1 MKKIIQTMLV
11 ILLVTVAFG
20 VSYDQDDMFLKTF
33 TNEFDATINIVS
45 SPART
50 QNNRAKLQEL
60 AQKHNMSFIKV
71 RRIPRNQRN
80 ERQQI
85 SIFVYLNDAAWF
97 EKAFPNISF
106 QKNIHG
112 TNEFKNVKGATFLTL
127 KEVKLLSFS
136 KINSNNFNGDYY
148 FHGTK
153 EDTEAFLQELSGD
166 ENLGIQATVDSS
178 VAVASDTTENQL
190 FLYLTILAIMV
201 AAILFCYAIYNGQLT
216 KEVAVAGLIGWK
228 STHFAA
234 TKAAKLVLPPLL
246 IAVPIISGALMY
258 VAQPQTVRGFLA
270 ATKIVYLAVW
280 EAATFFFVLEFI
292 IIVWKF
298 KRQSIAPA
306 LKGKRPNREK
316 TSTGMKIVI
325 CAGTLL
331 MAAIAIAGF
340 QDFKDVERHMSEWR
354 KSANYVNISCGW
366 PWTYVEDDDKFN
378 EVVVPKLNRL
388 WNELDREGAILFFA
402 PNAEKEGVPSES
414 DAAEHF
420 GGRYAYVNKNYM
432 EFASPAAPDGKK
444 PDIPTLRDDEWLILY
459 PEKNKPTKDDIE
471 KIKETQRDESNRK
484 KGLSVK
490 LVPIKDSQSFMTC
503 DSSMRLE
510 EARLQDYTLILVD
523 GGSLKP
529 TGSIKLPSMVNG
541 YFHPHVKNSANAY
554 GELKRTITHAQADP
568 YVLWISSVYDDVMF
582 QIEEIRTEAAVNAIA
597 FMLLL
602 VIIAFVVKIDVESY
616 LYHHGRR
623 LDVSYLLGYGFM
635 SVHRKR
641 LLKSGIGYGISLGLF
656 IGMLKAYPKMNF
668 LSLYTPRTGWTM
680 EKTEIAVMAGVAVL
694 SICFIGEIIKL
705 GRSKNNIGE
714 RLKEGC

>member
-11 ILLVTVAFG
+11 ILIVTVAFG
-20 VSYDQDDMFLKTF
+20 VSYNQDDVFLKTF
-33 TNEFDATINIVS
+33 TNEFDTTINIVS
-45 SPART
+45 SPAQTRANRT
-50 QNNRAKLQEL
+50 KLQEL

-85 SIFVYLNDAAWF
+85 SIFVYLNEAAWF

-106 QKNIHG
+106 QRDIHG
-112 TNEFKNVKGATFLTL
+112 MNEFKNAKGATFLTT
-127 KEVKLLSFS
+127 KEVSLLPFS

-148 FHGTK
+148 FRGTK
-153 EDTEAFLQELSGD
+153 EDTEAFLGELTGD
-166 ENLGIQATVDSS
+166 ESLGVQATVDSS
-178 VAVASDTTENQL
+178 ETVASDTTENQL
-190 FLYLTILAIMV
+190 FLYLTILAIMI

-246 IAVPIISGALMY
+246 IAIPIISVALMY
-258 VAQPQTVRGFLA
+258 IAQPQTVRGFLS
-270 ATKIVYLAVW
+270 ATKSVYLAVG
-280 EAATFFFVLEFI
+280 AAAVFFFILEFA

-298 KRQSIAPA
+298 KRQSITPA

-316 TSTGMKIVI
+316 TATGMKIVI

-331 MAAIAIAGF
+331 LGAVTIAGF
-340 QDFKDVERHMSEWR
+340 QDFKEVERHISEWR
-354 KSANYVNISCGW
+354 KTANYVNISCGW

-388 WNELDREGAILFFA
+388 WDELDREGAILFFA
-402 PNAEKEGVPSES
+402 PNAEKEGVPGES
-414 DAAEHF
+414 DAAEPF

-432 EFASPAAPDGKK
+432 EFATPATPDDKK
-444 PDIPTLRDDEWLILY
+444 PDISALRDNEWLILY
-459 PEKNKPTKDDIE
+459 PEKRKPTEDDIK
-471 KIKETQRDESNRK
+471 KIKETQRDELNK
-484 KGLSVK
+484 KNGLSVK
-490 LVPIKDSQSFMTC
+490 LVPIKDGQSFMTC

-510 EARLQDYTLILVD
+510 EAQLQDYTLVLVD
-523 GGSLKP
+523 GGGLKP
-529 TGSIKLPSMVNG
+529 TGSIKLPSLVNG

-554 GELKRTITHAQADP
+554 GEMKHTITQAQADP
-568 YVLWISSVYDDVMF
+568 YVLWISSVYDDVLF

-597 FMLLL
+597 FILLML
-602 VIIAFVVKIDVESY
+602 IISFVVKIDVESY

-635 SVHRKR
+635 SVHGKR
-641 LLKSGIGYGISLGLF
+641 LLKSGIAYGIGFVIF
-656 IGMLKAYPKMNF
+656 IGMLKAYPAMNF

-680 EKTEIAVMAGVAVL
+680 GKTEIAAWAGLAVL

>member
-1 MKKIIQTMLV
+1 MLV

-71 RRIPRNQRN
+71 QRIPRNQRN
-80 ERQQI
+80 EKQRI
-85 SIFVYLNDAAWF
+85 SIFVYLNEATWF
-97 EKAFPNISF
+97 EKSFSNISF
-106 QKNIHG
+106 QRDIHG
-112 TNEFKNVKGATFLTL
+112 TNEFKNAKGATFLTS
-127 KEVKLLSFS
+127 KEVKLLPFS
-136 KINSNNFNGDYY
+136 KIRCNDFNGDYY
-148 FHGTK
+148 FHGSK
-153 EDTEAFLQELSGD
+153 EDTEAFLEELTGD
-166 ENLGIQATVDSS
+166 ENSGMQASVDSS
-178 VAVASDTTENQL
+178 EAVTSDTTESQL

-201 AAILFCYAIYNGQLT
+201 VAILFCYAIYNGQLT
-216 KEVAVAGLIGWK
+216 KELAVAGLIGWK

-234 TKAAKLVLPPLL
+234 TKATRLVIPPLL
-246 IAVPIISGALMY
+246 IAVPIISGALIY
-258 VAQPQTVRGFLA
+258 ITQPQTVRGFLS
-270 ATKIVYLAVW
+270 ATKSVYLMTGS
-280 EAATFFFVLEFI
+280 AAAFFFLLEFA

-298 KRQSIAPA
+298 KRNRITLS

-316 TSTGMKIVI
+316 LANGMKVVI

-331 MAAIAIAGF
+331 MAAITIAGF
-340 QDFKDVERHMSEWR
+340 QDFKEVEQHIPEWR
-354 KSANYVNISCGW
+354 TTANYVNISCGW

-378 EVVVPKLNRL
+378 EVVVPKLNQL
-388 WNELDREGAILFFA
+388 WDELDRKGAILFFA
-402 PNAEKEGVPSES
+402 PNAEKEGVPGELN
-414 DAAEHF
+414 ATEPF

-432 EFASPAAPDGKK
+432 EFATPVTPDGEK
-444 PDIPTLRDDEWLILY
+444 PDTESALRDNEWLILY
-459 PEKNKPTKDDIE
+459 PEKNKPTKGDIH
-471 KIKETQRDESNRK
+471 KIKETQRDESKRK

-490 LVPIKDSQSFMTC
+490 LVPIKDGQSFMTC

-510 EARLQDYTLILVD
+510 EAQIRDYTLVLV
-523 GGSLKP
+523 GGSSLKP
-529 TGSIKLPSMVNG
+529 TGSIKLPSLVNG
-541 YFHPHVKNSANAY
+541 YFHPYVKDSANAY
-554 GELKRTITHAQADP
+554 GELKSTITQTQADP

-680 EKTEIAVMAGVAVL
+680 EKTEIAGMAGVAVL

>member
-11 ILLVTVAFG
+11 ILVAFG
-20 VSYDQDDMFLKTF
+20 VSYNQDDMFLKTF
-33 TNEFDATINIVS
+33 TNEFDTTINIVS

-50 QNNRAKLQEL
+50 QNNRTKLQEL

-136 KINSNNFNGDYY
+136 KIHCNDFNGDYY
-148 FHGTK
+148 FHGSK
-153 EDTEAFLQELSGD
+153 EDTEALLEELTGD
-166 ENLGIQATVDSS
+166 ENSGMQASVDSS
-178 VAVASDTTENQL
+178 EAVTSDTTESQL

-201 AAILFCYAIYNGQLT
+201 VAILFCYAIYNGQLT
-216 KEVAVAGLIGWK
+216 KELAVAGLIGWK

-234 TKAAKLVLPPLL
+234 TKATRLVIPPLL
-246 IAVPIISGALMY
+246 IAVPIISGALIY
-258 VAQPQTVRGFLA
+258 ITQPQTVRGFLS
-270 ATKIVYLAVW
+270 ATKSVYLMTGS
-280 EAATFFFVLEFI
+280 ATAFFFLLEFI
-292 IIVWKF
+292 IIVRKF

-340 QDFKDVERHMSEWR
+340 QDFKDVERHIPEWR
-354 KSANYVNISCGW
+354 KTANYVNIACGW

-378 EVVVPKLNRL
+378 DVVVPKLNRL
-388 WNELDREGAILFFA
+388 WDELDREGAILFFA
-402 PNAEKEGVPSES
+402 PNAEKEGVPRES
-414 DAAEHF
+414 YAAEPF
-420 GGRYAYVNKNYM
+420 DGRYAYVNKNYM
-432 EFASPAAPDGKK
+432 EFASPVTPDDKK
-444 PDIPTLRDDEWLILY
+444 LDIPTLRDNEWLILY
-459 PEKNKPTKDDIE
+459 PEHNKPTKDDIE
-471 KIKETQRDESNRK
+471 KIKETQRDEWSK
-484 KGLSVK
+484 KRAPAVK
-490 LVPIKDSQSFMTC
+490 LMPIKDGQSFMTC

-510 EARLQDYTLILVD
+510 EAWLQDYTLILVD

-529 TGSIKLPSMVNG
+529 TGSIKLPSLVNG

-554 GELKRTITHAQADP
+554 GELKRTITQTQADP

-602 VIIAFVVKIDVESY
+602 VIITFVVKIDVESY

-635 SVHRKR
+635 DIHGKR
-641 LLKSGIGYGISLGLF
+641 ILKSGISYGISFVLF
-656 IGMLKAYPKMNF
+656 MGIVKVYPNMN
-668 LSLYTPRTGWTM
+668 LLRLYTPRDGWTM
-680 EKTEIAVMAGVAVL
+680 GKTEIVAMAGLAALIV
-694 SICFIGEIIKL
+694 CFIGEITKL
-705 GRSKNNIGE
+705 RRSKKNIGE

>member
-1 MKKIIQTMLV
+1 MLV

-20 VSYDQDDMFLKTF
+20 VSYNQDDMFLKTF
-33 TNEFDATINIVS
+33 TNEFDTTINIVS

-50 QNNRAKLQEL
+50 QNNRTKLQEL

-228 STHFAA
+228 STNFAA
-234 TKAAKLVLPPLL
+234 TKATRLVIPPLL
-246 IAVPIISGALMY
+246 IAVPIISGALIY
-258 VAQPQTVRGFLA
+258 ITQPQTVRGFLS
-270 ATKIVYLAVW
+270 ATKSVYLMTGS
-280 EAATFFFVLEFI
+280 ATAFFFLLEFA

-298 KRQSIAPA
+298 KRNRITLS

-316 TSTGMKIVI
+316 VANGMKVVI

-331 MAAIAIAGF
+331 MAAITIAGF
-340 QDFKDVERHMSEWR
+340 QDFKEVEQHIPEWR
-354 KSANYVNISCGW
+354 KAANYVNISCGW

-378 EVVVPKLNRL
+378 EVVVPKLNQL
-388 WNELDREGAILFFA
+388 WDELDRKGAILFFA
-402 PNAEKEGVPSES
+402 PNAEKEGVPGELN
-414 DAAEHF
+414 ATEPF

-432 EFASPAAPDGKK
+432 EFATPVTPDGEK
-444 PDIPTLRDDEWLILY
+444 PDISALRDNEWLILY
-459 PEKNKPTKDDIE
+459 PEKNKPTKGDIH
-471 KIKETQRDESNRK
+471 KIKETQRDESKRK

-490 LVPIKDSQSFMTC
+490 LVPIKDGQSFMTC

-510 EARLQDYTLILVD
+510 EAQIRDYTLVLV
-523 GGSLKP
+523 GGSSLKP
-529 TGSIKLPSMVNG
+529 TGSIKLPSLVNG

-554 GELKRTITHAQADP
+554 GELKRTITQTQADP